1 EFAWIAADGSRACEE
16 RFSYPALRMLEIR
29 CPVTA
34 TLFLLIVA
42 EEEVVRAIRHEN
54 LLAHVA
60 GHQATCRR
68 GRSAVGV
75 KALDKSG
82 LGQQS
87 AAGGSLI
94 GADHLEQEA
103 VNRAAIWATG
113 FSSRSNKFL
122 LLCPHPA
129 AVEGTLP
136 RHVAET

>member
-1 EFAWIAADGSRACEE
+1 MIAGLGKC
-16 RFSYPALRMLEIR
+16 L
-29 CPVTA
+29 V
-34 TLFLLIVA
+34 VGA
-42 EEEVVRAIRHEN
+42 EEEVVGRVRHEN
-54 LLAHVA
+54 LPAHVA

-68 GRSAVGV
+68 GRSAAGV

-103 VNRAAIWATG
+103 VNRAAIRATG
-113 FSSRSNKFL
+113 FSSRSNKLL
-122 LLCPHPA
+122 LLCPDAA

-136 RHVAET
+136 RDVPET